1 MQKNVSRWSQALWIS
16 ILQWVAQQRVY
27 QATFLHHHWE
37 WILRGKYPWVSEC
50 PSPELRL
57 CRGLIREQKTLQA
70 LENHI
75 IWENCSRGFA
85 WEECSCVIYKD
96 RWTVRK
102 RNRCPRSTIADE
114 KDLFSSCCQKQSVE
128 SIRGRMNGHCVRDE
142 NTWYVTILNP
152 IGSFPPRRSDDRAN
166 CHVHLQWKFHH
177 SESDIMACTWKCA
190 FRVDGENGCCMY
202 IDILLIWVLIDIEL
216 GFI

>member
-102 RNRCPRSTIADE
+102 RNGCPRRSTIADD
-114 KDLFSSCCQKQSVE
+114 KDLFQLLLETVCWVYSRTHERALCGRREYLTCYDLKSNWLFSSTQV
-128 SIRGRMNGHCVRDE
+128 GR
-142 NTWYVTILNP
+142 
-152 IGSFPPRRSDDRAN
+152 
-166 CHVHLQWKFHH
+166 
-177 SESDIMACTWKCA
+177 
-190 FRVDGENGCCMY
+190 
-202 IDILLIWVLIDIEL
+202 
-216 GFI
+216 